1 MTQTHNLSSGARPF
15 PPLRDHA
22 VVPPLTV
29 TVARACE
36 LSGFGQTSI
45 WAFLKNGRLVAVR
58 LPGVRR
64 TLVSYE
70 SLRRLL
76 ALPFE
81 LESSPPTEGASK
93 GLLPKRSRSRL
104 RKAARL
110 ELSAAQEG
118 KDG

>member
-1 MTQTHNLSSGARPF
+1 M
-15 PPLRDHA
+15 PPPRDHA
-22 VVPPLTV
+22 AVPPLAV

-45 WAFLKNGRLVAVR
+45 WAFIKNGRLAAVR

-76 ALPFE
+76 ALPSE
-81 LESSPPTEGASK
+81 LEPSPPKRGR
-93 GLLPKRSRSRL
+93 GRSR
-104 RKAARL
+104 KVDAQPEAAL
-110 ELSAAQEG
+110 
-118 KDG
+118 